1 MMFWLGF
8 FVGLGASSFIALLVA
23 TAMSFAPTGEEEDEP
38 LASGFDL
45 LEPELGQ

>member
-8 FVGLGASSFIALLVA
+8 FVGLGAASLFALLVL

-38 LASGFDL
+38 GVSFDL
-45 LEPELGQ
+45 LAPELGR